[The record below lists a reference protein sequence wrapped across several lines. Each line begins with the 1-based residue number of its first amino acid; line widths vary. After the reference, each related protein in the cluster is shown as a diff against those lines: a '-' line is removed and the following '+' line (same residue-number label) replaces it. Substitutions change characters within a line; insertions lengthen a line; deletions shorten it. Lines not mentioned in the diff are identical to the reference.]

1 MSENQANNLPPG
13 SIKSNRNGEL
23 IPGILVVHG
32 EEHVKAPAMTI
43 TRRSPVSG
51 TTQTM
56 TVHIS
61 NRHLL
66 QWQQGEI
73 TLAEVE
79 PPLTTAER
87 RFLEYGMTP
96 EDDAALAVLE

>member
-1 MSENQANNLPPG
+1 MT
-13 SIKSNRNGEL
+13 
-23 IPGILVVHG
+23 
-32 EEHVKAPAMTI
+32 PAITI

-51 TTQTM
+51 TMQTM

-73 TLAEVE
+73 TMTAIE
-79 PPLTTAER
+79 PPITAAER
-87 RFLEYGMTP
+87 RFLEHGITP
-96 EDDAALAVLE
+96 EDDAALATLD

>member
-1 MSENQANNLPPG
+1 MSP
-13 SIKSNRNGEL
+13 S
-23 IPGILVVHG
+23 
-32 EEHVKAPAMTI
+32 MTI

-51 TTQTM
+51 TMQTR

-73 TLAEVE
+73 TLNAIE
-79 PPLTTAER
+79 PPLTVAER
-87 RFLEYGMTP
+87 RFLEHGITP